1 MLNAIVSHGS
11 LPGNFLYST
20 IIPIPKGRNANV
32 CNSSNYRGNT
42 LSSIFSKLFDNLV
55 LSKFSDKRHTSDLQ
69 FGFKTRSSTNSCTFV
84 LKESLAYYV
93 SHDSAVY
100 CTFLDATKAFDRI
113 NYCKLFRILVK
124 DVFQAILLECC
135 LISTFVI
142 LYV

>member
-1 MLNAIVSHGS
+1 
-11 LPGNFLYST
+11 
-20 IIPIPKGRNANV
+20 
-32 CNSSNYRGNT
+32 
-42 LSSIFSKLFDNLV
+42 V
-55 LSKFSDKRHTSDLQ
+55 LSKFSDKLHTSDLQ
-69 FGFKTRSSTNSCTFV
+69 FGFKTRSSTNPCTFV